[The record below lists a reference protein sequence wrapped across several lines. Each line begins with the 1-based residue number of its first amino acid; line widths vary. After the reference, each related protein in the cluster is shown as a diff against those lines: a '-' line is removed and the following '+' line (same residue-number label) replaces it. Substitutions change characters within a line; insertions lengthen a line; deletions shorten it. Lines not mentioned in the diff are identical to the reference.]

1 MAGDKAGIITIL
13 GITMMII
20 GGFLPFITAEF
31 TSSSTTPNYDTLSG
45 EIDDLDESASFTSIL
60 GSMSKMFVW
69 YYADLPSWLNIIF
82 LIMKIIFWVMLIIE
96 ITPFLG

>member
-1 MAGDKAGIITIL
+1 MAGDKAGIIAIL

-31 TSSSTTPNYDTLSG
+31 TPSSTTPNYDTLSG
-45 EIDDLDESASFTSIL
+45 EIDDLDESASFTSVL

-69 YYADLPSWLNIIF
+69 YYADLPTWLNIIF

>member
-1 MAGDKAGIITIL
+1 MAGDKAGIIAIL